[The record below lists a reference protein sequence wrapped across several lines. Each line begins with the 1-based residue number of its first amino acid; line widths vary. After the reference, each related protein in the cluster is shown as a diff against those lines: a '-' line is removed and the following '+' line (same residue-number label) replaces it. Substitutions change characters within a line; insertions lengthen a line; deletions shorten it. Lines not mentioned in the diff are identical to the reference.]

1 LPVGEGASYTF
12 AASQDGFV
20 LQPLPTP
27 RITRVLNTVA
37 AGRRLAQRTAAL
49 QAVLT
54 LATALACLLSGR
66 NAALGALAGG
76 GALTLGGL
84 AAAASAFGGGV
95 AGAGMALGR
104 LMFGLAAK
112 WLIVVAGLFLAIGV
126 WHLPAM
132 AVLAGAAVAAAG
144 LLVATKLWA

>member
-1 LPVGEGASYTF
+1 M
-12 AASQDGFV
+12 
-20 LQPLPTP
+20 
-27 RITRVLNTVA
+27 LNTVA
-37 AGRRLAQRTAAL
+37 AGRRLAQRTAAF
-49 QAVLT
+49 QAAVT

-95 AGAGMALGR
+95 AGGGMALGR

-126 WHLPAM
+126 WHLPPL
-132 AVLAGAAVAAAG
+132 AVLAGAALAAVA

>member
-1 LPVGEGASYTF
+1 
-12 AASQDGFV
+12 
-20 LQPLPTP
+20 
-27 RITRVLNTVA
+27 VLNTVA

-112 WLIVVAGLFLAIGV
+112 WLIVVVGMFLAIGV